1 MALAC
6 LGAPGAV
13 RDTGARVCHAGLYR
27 DWGQLN
33 LDRPRVVGTGQ
44 AGARREQL
52 SGTERFRRKDAHVT
66 TVGRPTGVVRVALD
80 VRRVAA
86 QAVGVGVVVKAIAWV
101 VSSRGEADIAVA
113 GVAKE
118 AVVLKRILPD
128 IIAEGLVVAELGVRV
143 PRAARALREARRR

>member
-1 MALAC
+1 MVLAC
-6 LGAPGAV
+6 LGAPGAM
-13 RDTGARVCHAGLYR
+13 RDTGAWVCHAGLYR

-52 SGTERFRRKDAHVT
+52 SSTERFRRKDAHVP
-66 TVGRPTGVVRVALD
+66 TVGRPTRVVRVALD

-143 PRAARALREARRR
+143 PRAARALRETRRR